1 VTSHFNPTG
10 QTLPDAVLAES
21 REGGCANE
29 RGGQGGVDDAG
40 SSGVA
45 EHGSQACARDQPSAQ
60 DQHDHDT
67 QYGDLGGRVG
77 RRGIGEASAC

>member
-1 VTSHFNPTG
+1 MEAKHAP
-10 QTLPDAVLAES
+10 AIK
-21 REGGCANE
+21 
-29 RGGQGGVDDAG
+29 
-40 SSGVA
+40 
-45 EHGSQACARDQPSAQ
+45 PSAQ